1 MFVHLLLFDIS
12 KASDRLYRE
21 MLIKGLQHTIE
32 ADEIHII
39 YQLLNVTLLVK
50 CLDHEMPSR
59 STPGAPQKDC
69 ARANQFICYLE
80 IALLSPLLNF
90 TKLLDH

>member
-1 MFVHLLLFDIS
+1 MSVHLLLFDMS
-12 KASDRLYRE
+12 KASDRLYSE
-21 MLIKGLQHTIE
+21 ILIKGLQHTME

-39 YQLLNVTLLVK
+39 YQLLNATLLVK

-69 ARANQFICYLE
+69 AGQRKPIY
-80 IALLSPLLNF
+80 ILS
-90 TKLLDH
+90 